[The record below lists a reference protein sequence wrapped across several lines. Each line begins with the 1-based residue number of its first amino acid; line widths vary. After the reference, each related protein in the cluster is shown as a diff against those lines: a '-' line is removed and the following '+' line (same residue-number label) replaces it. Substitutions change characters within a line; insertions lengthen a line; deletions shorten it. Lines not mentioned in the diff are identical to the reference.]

1 MRGFVL
7 GTLLAAA
14 VLASACSAEPE
25 APPVVVPGAPGEP
38 ARTLPADEASSA
50 VPANRHNDADVS
62 YAQRMIMH
70 HQQAIRMG
78 ELAPA
83 RAAREDVKGLA
94 ARITATQAPEITSMT
109 AWLRQRGLEVP
120 GEHAGHH
127 GSHGATTGIAGEMP
141 GMATEEQLAALAAA
155 TGPEFDRMFLQLMTA
170 HHEGAITMA
179 TEVLAAG
186 SDVFVEEMATDV
198 IASQSDEV
206 TRMRSMAG

>member
-1 MRGFVL
+1 MRGFVV

-127 GSHGATTGIAGEMP
+127 GSHAEHGPMP

-179 TEVLAAG
+179 TEVLGAG

>member
-1 MRGFVL
+1 MRGFVV

-14 VLASACSAEPE
+14 VLGAACAPEPE

-38 ARTLPADEASSA
+38 ARTLPADEASAA
-50 VPANRHNDADVS
+50 VPSNRHNDADVS
-62 YAQRMIMH
+62 YVQRMIMH

-78 ELAPA
+78 ELVPA

-94 ARITATQAPEITSMT
+94 ARIAATQGPEITSMT

-120 GEHAGHH
+120 GEHSGHH
-127 GSHGATTGIAGEMP
+127 GSHAEHGPMP

-155 TGPEFDRMFLQLMTA
+155 SGPEFDRLFLQLMTA

-179 TEVLAAG
+179 TEVLGAG
-186 SDVFVEEMATDV
+186 ADVFVEEMATDV
-198 IASQSDEV
+198 IASQTDEV
-206 TRMRSMAG
+206 HRMRAMAG

>member
-1 MRGFVL
+1 MRGFVV

-38 ARTLPADEASSA
+38 ARTMPADEASAA
-50 VPANRHNDADVS
+50 VPANRHNDADVA
-62 YAQRMIMH
+62 YVQRMIVH

-83 RAAREDVKGLA
+83 RAAREDVQGLA
-94 ARITATQAPEITSMT
+94 ARITATQGPEITSMT

-127 GSHGATTGIAGEMP
+127 GTHAGPMP
-141 GMATEEQLAALAAA
+141 GMASEERLAALSAAS
-155 TGPEFDRMFLQLMTA
+155 GPDFDRLFLQLMTA

-179 TEVLAAG
+179 TEVLGAG
-186 SDVFVEEMATDV
+186 SDVFVEEMAGDV
-198 IASQSDEV
+198 IASQTDEV
-206 TRMRSMAG
+206 TRMRSMTG

>member
-1 MRGFVL
+1 MRGFVV

-14 VLASACSAEPE
+14 VLASACAAEPE

-38 ARTLPADEASSA
+38 ARTLPADEAGSA

-127 GSHGATTGIAGEMP
+127 GSHGPMP

-155 TGPEFDRMFLQLMTA
+155 SGPEFDRMFLQLMTA

-179 TEVLAAG
+179 TEVLSAG

>member
-1 MRGFVL
+1 MRGFVV

-127 GSHGATTGIAGEMP
+127 GSHAELGPMP

-179 TEVLAAG
+179 TEVLGAG

>member
-1 MRGFVL
+1 MRGFVV

-14 VLASACSAEPE
+14 VLASGCAAEPE

-38 ARTLPADEASSA
+38 ARTMPADEASTV
-50 VPANRHNDADVS
+50 VPPNRHNDADVS

-70 HQQAIRMG
+70 HQQAIQMG

-94 ARITATQAPEITSMT
+94 ARIAATQAPEIASMT

-120 GEHAGHH
+120 GEHSGHH
-127 GSHGATTGIAGEMP
+127 GAHGSPAEHGPMP
-141 GMATEEQLAALAAA
+141 GMATEEQMAALAAA
-155 TGPEFDRMFLQLMTA
+155 SGPEFDRLFLQLMTA

-179 TEVLAAG
+179 TEVLSAG

-198 IASQSDEV
+198 IASQTDEV
-206 TRMRSMAG
+206 HRMRAMAG

>member
-1 MRGFVL
+1 MRGFVV

-50 VPANRHNDADVS
+50 MPANRHNDADVS

-127 GSHGATTGIAGEMP
+127 GSHAEHGPMP

-179 TEVLAAG
+179 TEVLGAG

>member
-1 MRGFVL
+1 MRGFVV

-50 VPANRHNDADVS
+50 MPANRHNDADVS

-127 GSHGATTGIAGEMP
+127 GSHAELGPMP

-179 TEVLAAG
+179 TEVLGAG

>member
-1 MRGFVL
+1 MRGFVV

-38 ARTLPADEASSA
+38 ARTLPADEASLA

-127 GSHGATTGIAGEMP
+127 GSHAEHGPMP

-179 TEVLAAG
+179 TEVLGAG

>member
-1 MRGFVL
+1 MRGFVV

-127 GSHGATTGIAGEMP
+127 GSHAELGPMP

-179 TEVLAAG
+179 TEVLGAG
-186 SDVFVEEMATDV
+186 ADVFVEEMATDV